1 MADGLPRRG
10 MGAQR
15 AVGSR
20 RMQRALAA
28 MDAWWRRVARNLAG
42 GYRPERHY
50 MRGPGPKSLERN
62 SRAAG

>member
-1 MADGLPRRG
+1 MADGLPVG
-10 MGAQR
+10 ELGLQR

-20 RMQRALAA
+20 WTERALAA
-28 MDAWWRRVARNLAG
+28 MGAWWRRFACNLAG

-62 SRAAG
+62 SRTAG